1 MPQRDASI
9 ARQLGAMLQTHF
21 DSVAAE
27 PLPPRW
33 IELIHA
39 LNEQERSQARPR
51 SSEGASG
58 GPAKP
63 RGE

>member
-1 MPQRDASI
+1 
-9 ARQLGAMLQTHF
+9 MLQTHF
-21 DSVAAE
+21 DNVAAE

-39 LNEQERSQARPR
+39 LTERERSQARPR
-51 SSEGASG
+51 SAEGASG

-63 RGE
+63 RAE